1 MPKSQSKELRM
12 MTYRNNERV
21 VPCTAACNR
30 WPGLSLSL
38 QIWHA
43 QKLKKNSTYG
53 SRNGLFLKFSHSE
66 LRVYGSY
73 SLSSSVL
80 LSVSQPLIMSPKACL
95 LGVHAS
101 KIDIFGS
108 KFFSLEILLYP
119 YFSHNNSKTKDR
131 TRKSLW
137 SEVGARLGFHMR
149 HMRLVLS
156 QFPVRQ
162 IEFRV
167 PPLFALTPWN
177 HKLFHGSWA
186 FQGPQAPYVYSRVAY
201 ASTI

>member
-1 MPKSQSKELRM
+1 MRGWSPVPLHVTTDRASHCPCNMARSEIEKKFNVWVSK
-12 MTYRNNERV
+12 
-21 VPCTAACNR
+21 C
-30 WPGLSLSL
+30 
-38 QIWHA
+38 
-43 QKLKKNSTYG
+43 
-53 SRNGLFLKFSHSE
+53 LFWKFSHSE

-80 LSVSQPLIMSPKACL
+80 LSVSQPRIMSPKACL

-108 KFFSLEILLYP
+108 KLFSLEILLYP
-119 YFSHNNSKTKDR
+119 YFSHNNSKIKGR
-131 TRKSLW
+131 TRKPLW

-162 IEFRV
+162 IEVRV
-167 PPLFALTPWN
+167 PPLFL
-177 HKLFHGSWA
+177 L
-186 FQGPQAPYVYSRVAY
+186 
-201 ASTI
+201 

>member
-1 MPKSQSKELRM
+1 MARSEI
-12 MTYRNNERV
+12 E
-21 VPCTAACNR
+21 
-30 WPGLSLSL
+30 
-38 QIWHA
+38 
-43 QKLKKNSTYG
+43 KNLTYG

-73 SLSSSVL
+73 SLSSSAL
-80 LSVSQPLIMSPKACL
+80 LSVSQPLSMSSKACL

-101 KIDIFGS
+101 KINIFGS
-108 KFFSLEILLYP
+108 NFFSLEILLYP

-131 TRKSLW
+131 TRKPLW

>member
-1 MPKSQSKELRM
+1 MRGWSPVPLHVTIDLASHSPCKYG
-12 MTYRNNERV
+12 TFRN
-21 VPCTAACNR
+21 
-30 WPGLSLSL
+30 W
-38 QIWHA
+38 
-43 QKLKKNSTYG
+43 KKPIYG

-80 LSVSQPLIMSPKACL
+80 LSVSQPLSMSPKACL

-108 KFFSLEILLYP
+108 KFFSLEYCSTP
-119 YFSHNNSKTKDR
+119 TFPTR
-131 TRKSLW
+131 TRRQRIEPIRSLW

-149 HMRLVLS
+149 HMRLGLS
-156 QFPVRQ
+156 QFPVWQ

-167 PPLFALTPWN
+167 PPPLFALTPWN
-177 HKLFHGSWA
+177 HKLFPGSWA
-186 FQGPQAPYVYSRVAY
+186 L
-201 ASTI
+201 

>member
-1 MPKSQSKELRM
+1 MLHPSIYWASPSLCIYSSVKNSKNSIFHVECDFFQVIGPMPKSQSKELRM
-12 MTYRNNERV
+12 TTWPLT
-21 VPCTAACNR
+21 VPVNMAR
-30 WPGLSLSL
+30 SE
-38 QIWHA
+38 IE
-43 QKLKKNSTYG
+43 KNSTYG

-108 KFFSLEILLYP
+108 KFFSVVLYP

-167 PPLFALTPWN
+167 PPPLFALTP
-177 HKLFHGSWA
+177 
-186 FQGPQAPYVYSRVAY
+186 
-201 ASTI
+201 